1 MSRSIGNTI
10 GDSLSLSLAYSRRM
24 LTGVT
29 PLNFARYASPGNQI
43 IESNHPAFVY
53 GHLSLYASRIID
65 QLGGDAHAV
74 APTARFQAAFSKDA
88 QCMDDPTG
96 EIYPSMDD
104 ITNAYFKGYEACL
117 EVLRAAPDSA
127 FQKPNP
133 SVGRMTEL
141 FPTLGSMQAFYVGG
155 HIMMHLGQVSAWR
168 RMLGLGA
175 A

>member
-10 GDSLSLSLAYSRRM
+10 GDALALSLNYSRR
-24 LTGVT
+24 LLVGVT
-29 PLNFARYASPGNQI
+29 PDQFARFVRPGGQLV
-43 IESNHPAFVY
+43 ESNHAAFVY
-53 GHLSLYASRIID
+53 GHLSLYSSRIIE
-65 QLGGDAHAV
+65 QLDADASQLI
-74 APTARFQAAFSKDA
+74 PTARFQTAFSKDA
-88 QCMDDPTG
+88 KCVDDPTG